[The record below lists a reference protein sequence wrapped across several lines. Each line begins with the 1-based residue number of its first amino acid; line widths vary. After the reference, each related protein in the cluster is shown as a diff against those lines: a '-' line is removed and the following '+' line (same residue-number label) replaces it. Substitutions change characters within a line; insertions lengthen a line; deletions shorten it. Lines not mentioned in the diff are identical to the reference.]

1 MVGDQRVR
9 ISNIQLYKIIKE
21 EIHESLGASF
31 SRMRSAQEIADTLKQ
46 LEKVMIH
53 LLQQKQNTE
62 PGTEE
67 HDAAKEQLV
76 RLAALANEYA
86 YRSERR

>member
-1 MVGDQRVR
+1 VK
-9 ISNIQLYKIIKE
+9 ISNIQLQNIIKE
-21 EIHESLGASF
+21 EIQESLGASF
-31 SRMRSAQEIADTLKQ
+31 IRMRSAQEIADTLKQ

-53 LLQQKQNTE
+53 LLQQKQNAE
-62 PGTEE
+62 PGSDE
-67 HDAAKEQLV
+67 HDTAKEQLA